1 MTHERYLDPQDD
13 GLPLEDSGLWASDK
27 LDYLRRYIDV
37 FETSMRKNGQGGHI
51 LIFSPVPGSA

>member
-13 GLPLEDSGLWASDK
+13 GLPIRESGLWASEK

-37 FETSMRKNGQGGHI
+37 FETSMRKK
-51 LIFSPVPGSA
+51 